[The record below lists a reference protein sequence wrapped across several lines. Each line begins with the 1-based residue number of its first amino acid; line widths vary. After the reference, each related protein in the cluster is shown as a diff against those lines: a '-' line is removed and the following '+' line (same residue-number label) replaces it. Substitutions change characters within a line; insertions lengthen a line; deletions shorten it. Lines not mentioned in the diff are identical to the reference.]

1 MQKLNIGI
9 IGAGFIGQL
18 AHLMNFVEIE
28 NCNLIALAEL
38 RPILRQKVAA
48 RFGIPHTYA
57 SHIELLN
64 NNDIE
69 AVIVVTPRQLLGP
82 TVLDCL
88 KAKKHVLSEKPMAG
102 SSEQGQRLLD
112 EAKKQQVQYVVGYMK
127 RYDEGVNIAK
137 NALSEALQS
146 DCLGTLLAVHARC
159 YMGNSYCNAYGHIT
173 TEEKPHYPL
182 EGWSIAPHWLPERYH
197 QPFSFF
203 VNTYSHVTN
212 LLSYLF
218 RETPSVEFVNL
229 TDHPGQLTV
238 LKFKKFL
245 ATLETGKMSHQGWS
259 EEVRIIFSNGEINI
273 FLPPALLRNVPA
285 SVEIYRAG
293 KIQEHVRPYVNWTWS
308 FFNQAEAF
316 VNDVLGKKT
325 SRNTAEEAL
334 KEIRLHE
341 AIWKA
346 EINRLET
353 SHITNVTRCES

>member
-127 RYDEGVNIAK
+127 RY
-137 NALSEALQS
+137 
-146 DCLGTLLAVHARC
+146 
-159 YMGNSYCNAYGHIT
+159 
-173 TEEKPHYPL
+173 
-182 EGWSIAPHWLPERYH
+182 
-197 QPFSFF
+197 
-203 VNTYSHVTN
+203 
-212 LLSYLF
+212 
-218 RETPSVEFVNL
+218 
-229 TDHPGQLTV
+229 
-238 LKFKKFL
+238 
-245 ATLETGKMSHQGWS
+245 
-259 EEVRIIFSNGEINI
+259 
-273 FLPPALLRNVPA
+273 
-285 SVEIYRAG
+285 
-293 KIQEHVRPYVNWTWS
+293 
-308 FFNQAEAF
+308 
-316 VNDVLGKKT
+316 
-325 SRNTAEEAL
+325 
-334 KEIRLHE
+334 
-341 AIWKA
+341 
-346 EINRLET
+346 
-353 SHITNVTRCES
+353 